1 MALIIGKGS
10 KAFIWNNLLE
20 VDSSG
25 STMEDCQ
32 IRLNN
37 TFTKLLPK
45 REIAVFG
52 DYTVYILCGS
62 AKKEGKAKY
71 YTKSIRTAFYD
82 IIPYR
87 IVPHGHKPVDRSDI
101 KIDAEFLFQPSC
113 KYNFETALRGGFIC
127 SYWKVQHN
135 GEININLSVDE
146 VNEEPEDAGDSE
158 DAKTDDTFDKAES
171 IDYNTDSELS
181 ADTKVWRINQNLNIQ
196 AADLLEMDTIH
207 LDRVSETNHPFT
219 TIIE

>member
-1 MALIIGKGS
+1 MALVIGKGS
-10 KAFIWNNLLE
+10 KNFIWNNLLE

-62 AKKEGKAKY
+62 AKREGKAKY

-135 GEININLSVDE
+135 GEININLSIDE
-146 VNEEPEDAGDSE
+146 VNEKPEDAGDAE
-158 DAKTDDTFDKAES
+158 EAETYDASGNADRIYYDD
-171 IDYNTDSELS
+171 DSKQS
-181 ADTKVWRINQNLNIQ
+181 ADTKVWRINQSLNIR
-196 AADLLEMDTIH
+196 AADLLEMDMNH
-207 LDRVSETNHPFT
+207 LDGVSETDHPFT
-219 TIIE
+219 TIHE